1 MPAGAPAGAHTLK
14 VTRADGSVVSYPV
27 TVAAGGKQL
36 ASTGADVTAPLVGG
50 LALVLVGAGAMVVAR
65 RRSGAAAQV

>member
-1 MPAGAPAGAHTLK
+1 M
-14 VTRADGSVVSYPV
+14 TRADGSVVSYPV